1 MKISSNNY
9 RGFPHM
15 FHVDMLDDSSPNC
28 VDGTDSSPWFTL
40 KKIRASGFW
49 ASEAWMTGVNFKMNL
64 EEQEMWRW
72 DLWIYI
78 YILLYIYYIWEVP
91 IARPCLV
98 DEPILQK
105 CLHDQLFW
113 FLKFDYWIY
122 QFVMFVV
129 SLSSCTVVLMSFFPQ
144 LIPGPSRWFAV
155 LDCTTCYL
163 DKLLVSELLWLWFSQ
178 TWKSAT
184 LKSYEA
190 MK

>member
-78 YILLYIYYIWEVP
+78 YIYYIIYILYMRGAHSEAVLSGWANSTKMSSWSAFLVSQ
-91 IARPCLV
+91 IWLLDLSVCYVCCFFIIMHGGV
-98 DEPILQK
+98 DE
-105 CLHDQLFW
+105 
-113 FLKFDYWIY
+113 
-122 QFVMFVV
+122 
-129 SLSSCTVVLMSFFPQ
+129 FF
-144 LIPGPSRWFAV
+144 S
-155 LDCTTCYL
+155 TT
-163 DKLLVSELLWLWFSQ
+163 DSWTQ
-178 TWKSAT
+178 
-184 LKSYEA
+184 
-190 MK
+190 

>member
-9 RGFPHM
+9 VGFPHM

-40 KKIRASGFW
+40 NKNQGLGFLGLG
-49 ASEAWMTGVNFKMNL
+49 SVNDWSPWTSK
-64 EEQEMWRW
+64 
-72 DLWIYI
+72 WIWKNKRCEDEIFEYTVYI
-78 YILLYIYYIWEVP
+78 YIWEVP

-129 SLSSCTVVLMSFFPQ
+129 SLSSCTVVLMSFFRNYWFLDPVDDLQ
-144 LIPGPSRWFAV
+144 SLIV
-155 LDCTTCYL
+155 LHVTWINYWLVNCYDL
-163 DKLLVSELLWLWFSQ
+163 ARLEKAPLW
-178 TWKSAT
+178 K
-184 LKSYEA
+184 A

>member
-40 KKIRASGFW
+40 KKSGPRVFGPRKREW
-49 ASEAWMTGVNFKMNL
+49 L
-64 EEQEMWRW
+64 EWTSK
-72 DLWIYI
+72 WIWKNKRCEDEIFEYI
-78 YILLYIYYIWEVP
+78 YIIYYIYYIWEVP